1 MVTKFKESDVLLKV
15 RDLKIQGYTDET
27 WVDIIKGV
35 DLTLHRGE
43 VMGLIGESGAGKST
57 IGAAAMGYARD
68 GTRISDGSIEF
79 DGMELTTASESE
91 KRALRGSRIA
101 YVAQSAAASF
111 NPAHK
116 LIDQHTE
123 APVQYRIKK
132 RMEAQEDAVEL
143 YRRLRLPN
151 PEEIGFRYPHQV
163 SGGQLQRAMTA
174 MAMSC
179 RPDLIIFDEPTTA
192 LDVTTQIEVLA
203 AIRDIVDQFN
213 TAAIYITHDL
223 AVVAQMADTIKV
235 LLRGEEVEEAPT
247 KEMLD
252 NPKEDYT
259 KSLWA
264 VRSFKRPQKHR
275 PKDGTPLISVQNV
288 DASYT
293 SGAKV
298 LDDVSFDIY
307 EGMTV
312 AVVGESGSG
321 KSTTARVITGLLP
334 PQKGQVMFK
343 GEPFPPDYKDR
354 TRDQLRQ
361 CQMIY
366 QMADTALNPK
376 VRIAEII
383 GRPAQFYSG
392 LSGAALKNRIDELLD
407 LIELEPSKFYN
418 RYPPELSGGQKQRI
432 GIARALAAEP
442 TFIVCDEV
450 TSALDQL
457 VAEGILKLLDRLQNE
472 LNLAYMFIT
481 HDLATVR
488 SIADEVVVMQHGKVV
503 EQGPKDEMFPPPP
516 PPYTDLLLSSVPEMD
531 PDWLTTLLEERG
543 VDNVGDAA
551 SAKID
556 PGDEKVEGTDTDSKT
571 EKSS

>member
-1 MVTKFKESDVLLKV
+1 MTDQKSLLLKI
-15 RDLKIQGYTDET
+15 RGLKIEGYSDEKWT
-27 WVDIIKGV
+27 EIVHGV
-35 DLTLHRGE
+35 DLDLHRGE
-43 VMGLIGESGAGKST
+43 VLGLIGESGAGKST
-57 IGAAAMGYARD
+57 IGLAAMGFTRD
-68 GTRISDGSIEF
+68 GCRISAGSVEF
-79 DGMELTTASESE
+79 DGIELTTTPESDR
-91 KRALRGSRIA
+91 RALRGSRIA

-132 RMEAQEDAVEL
+132 RSESEADAVDL
-143 YRRLRLPN
+143 YRKLRLPN

-174 MAMSC
+174 MAMAC

-203 AIRDIVDQFN
+203 AIRDIVEQFD

-223 AVVAQMADTIKV
+223 AVVAQMADRIKV
-235 LLRGEEVEEAPT
+235 LLKGDEVEEADT
-247 KEMLD
+247 ETMLSA
-252 NPKEDYT
+252 PKDDYT

-264 VRSFKRPQKHR
+264 VRSFQREQKSRPTSGDDAI
-275 PKDGTPLISVQNV
+275 PVVSVEHV
-288 DASYT
+288 DASYGDT
-293 SGAKV
+293 PV
-298 LDDVSFDIY
+298 LEDVSFDVY
-307 EGMTV
+307 AGMTV

-321 KSTTARVITGLLP
+321 KSTTARCITGLLP
-334 PQKGQVMFK
+334 PRAGVIKFR
-343 GEPFPPDYKDR
+343 GEALPPDYRDR
-354 TRDQLRQ
+354 TKEQLRQ
-361 CQMIY
+361 AQMIY

-376 VRIAEII
+376 VKISEII

-392 LSGAALKNRIDELLD
+392 LSHTDLKNRVDHLLD
-407 LIELEPSKFYN
+407 LIELEPAKFYN

-442 TFIVCDEV
+442 TFIICDEV

-457 VAEGILKLLDRLQNE
+457 VAEGILKLLDRLQRE

-488 SIADEVVVMQHGKVV
+488 AIADEVVVMKEGKVV
-503 EQGPKDEMFPPPP
+503 EQGAKNDMFKPPHH
-516 PPYTDLLLSSVPEMD
+516 PYTDLLLSSVPEMD
-531 PDWLTTLLEERG
+531 PHWLDKLLAERG
-543 VDNVGDAA
+543 VDNIGEAA
-551 SAKID
+551 T
-556 PGDEKVEGTDTDSKT
+556 TD
-571 EKSS
+571 

>member
-1 MVTKFKESDVLLKV
+1 MGKFKQSDILLKI
-15 RDLKIQGYTDET
+15 RDLQIQGYSDEQ
-27 WVDIIKGV
+27 WIDIIKGV

-43 VMGLIGESGAGKST
+43 VLGLIGESGAGKST

-68 GTRISDGSIEF
+68 GTRISGGTIEF
-79 DGMELTTASESE
+79 DGIELTTATQAE

-116 LIDQHTE
+116 IIDQHTE

-132 RMEAQEDAVEL
+132 RMEAQEDAMEL
-143 YRRLRLPN
+143 YERLRLPN
-151 PEEIGFRYPHQV
+151 PTEIGFRYPHQV

-174 MAMSC
+174 MAMAC

-235 LLRGEEVEEAPT
+235 LLRGEEVEQAPT
-247 KEMLD
+247 EEMLE
-252 NPKEDYT
+252 NPQEDYT

-264 VRSFKRPQKHR
+264 VRSFKREQKAR
-275 PKDGTPLISVQNV
+275 PTDGTLPIISVKNI
-288 DASYT
+288 DAAYP
-293 SGAKV
+293 GGDKV
-298 LDDVSFDIY
+298 LEDVSFDIY
-307 EGMTV
+307 PGMTV

-321 KSTTARVITGLLP
+321 KSTTARCITGLLP
-334 PQKGQVMFK
+334 PSSGQIFHN
-343 GEPFPPDYKDR
+343 GELLPPKYTSR
-354 TRDQLRQ
+354 SRDQLRQ
-361 CQMIY
+361 VQMIY

-376 VRIAEII
+376 VPIFEII

-392 LSGAALKNRIDELLD
+392 LKGTALKQRVDELLD
-407 LIELEPSKFYN
+407 LIEMEPSLYYN

-442 TFIVCDEV
+442 DFIICDEV

-457 VAEGILKLLDRLQNE
+457 VAEGILKLLDRLQRE
-472 LNLAYMFIT
+472 LGLAYMFIT

-488 SIADEVVVMQHGKVV
+488 SIADEVVVMQNGRVV
-503 EQGPKDEMFPPPP
+503 EQGPKDEMFTPPHH
-516 PPYTDLLLSSVPEMD
+516 PYTDLLLSSVPEMD
-531 PDWLTTLLEERG
+531 PNWLTTVLEERG
-543 VDNVGDAA
+543 VDNIGE
-551 SAKID
+551 SAR
-556 PGDEKVEGTDTDSKT
+556 V
-571 EKSS
+571 

>member
-1 MVTKFKESDVLLKV
+1 MIKKNDVLLKI
-15 RDLKIQGYTDET
+15 RDLKIQGYSDET

-57 IGAAAMGYARD
+57 IGAACMGYARD

-79 DGMELTTASESE
+79 DGMELTTATEAD
-91 KRALRGSRIA
+91 RRMLRGSRIA

-116 LIDQHTE
+116 IIDQHTE
-123 APVQYRIKK
+123 APLQYRLKK
-132 RMEAQEDAVEL
+132 RMEAQEDAMEL
-143 YRRLRLPN
+143 YEKLRLPN
-151 PEEIGFRYPHQV
+151 PGEIGFRYPHQV

-203 AIRDIVDQFN
+203 AIRDIVDEYN

-235 LLRGEEVEEAPT
+235 LLKGEEVEEAAT

-264 VRSFKRPQKHR
+264 VRSFESPQRRRPT
-275 PKDGTPLISVQNV
+275 DGTPPLISVKNV

-293 SGAKV
+293 GGEKV

-334 PQKGQVMFK
+334 PSKGEVLFK
-343 GEPFPPDYKDR
+343 GEPFPPSFRDR
-354 TRDQLRQ
+354 TKDQLRQ

-376 VRIAEII
+376 VRISEII
-383 GRPAQFYSG
+383 GRPAAFYSG
-392 LSGAALKNRIDELLD
+392 LKGVALKNRVDELLD
-407 LIELEPSKFYN
+407 LIELEPSKYYN

-457 VAEGILKLLDRLQNE
+457 VAEGILRLLDRLQNE

-503 EQGPKDEMFPPPP
+503 DQGPKDDMFTPPHH
-516 PPYTDLLLSSVPEMD
+516 PYTDLLLSSVPEMD

-551 SAKID
+551 AAKID
-556 PGDEKVEGTDTDSKT
+556 PKDAKVT
-571 EKSS
+571 

>member
-1 MVTKFKESDVLLKV
+1 MAKTFSNKDVLLKI
-15 RDLKIQGYTDET
+15 RGLKIQGYSDEE
-27 WVDIIKGV
+27 WIDIIKGV

-132 RMEAQEDAVEL
+132 RLEAQEDAIEL
-143 YRRLRLPN
+143 YQRLRLPN

-203 AIRDIVDQFN
+203 AIRDIVEQFN

-235 LLRGEEVEEAPT
+235 LLKGNEVEEAPT
-247 KEMLD
+247 AEMLS
-252 NPKEDYT
+252 NPQEDYT

-264 VRSFKRPQKHR
+264 VRSFKSPQRNR
-275 PKDGTPLISVQNV
+275 PKDGVPLIAVQNV

-293 SGAKV
+293 GGAKV
-298 LDDVSFDIY
+298 LDDVSFDIF

-334 PQKGQVMFK
+334 PSKGQVLFR
-343 GEPFPPDYKDR
+343 GTPFPPDYRNR

-376 VRIAEII
+376 VKIAEII

-392 LSGAALKNRIDELLD
+392 LTGAALKNRVDELLD
-407 LIELEPSKFYN
+407 LIELDPSKYYN

-457 VAEGILKLLDRLQNE
+457 VAEGILRLLDRLQNE

-503 EQGPKDEMFPPPP
+503 EQGPKDDMFTPPHH
-516 PPYTDLLLSSVPEMD
+516 PYTDLLLSSVPEMD
-531 PDWLTTLLEERG
+531 PNWLTTLLEERG
-543 VDNVGDAA
+543 IDNVGDAA
-551 SAKID
+551 AARID
-556 PGDEKVEGTDTDSKT
+556 PDDEKVS
-571 EKSS
+571 

>member
-1 MVTKFKESDVLLKV
+1 MTDVPKMNEVSAITDAPKKDVLLKI
-15 RDLKIQGYTDET
+15 RDLRIQGFSDES
-27 WVDIIKGV
+27 WIDIIKGV

-57 IGAAAMGYARD
+57 IGAACMGYARD
-68 GTRISDGSIEF
+68 GTRIGEGSTIEF
-79 DGMELTTASESE
+79 DGMELTTATRME
-91 KRALRGSRIA
+91 KRALRGARIA

-116 LIDQHTE
+116 IIDQHTE
-123 APVQYRIKK
+123 GPLQYRLRK
-132 RMEAQEDAVEL
+132 RMDAQEDAMEL
-143 YRRLRLPN
+143 YERLRLPN
-151 PEEIGFRYPHQV
+151 PRDIGFRYPHQV

-235 LLRGEEVEEAPT
+235 LLKGEEVEQASTEN
-247 KEMLD
+247 MLD
-252 NPKEDYT
+252 DPQQDYT

-264 VRSFKRPQKHR
+264 VRSFQRDQKSRPTESTL
-275 PKDGTPLISVQNV
+275 PIVSVKGV

-293 SGAKV
+293 GGVKV

-307 EGMTV
+307 PGMTV

-334 PQKGQVMFK
+334 PSK
-343 GEPFPPDYKDR
+343 GEVQFGGQTLPSDFKKR

-361 CQMIY
+361 AQMIY

-376 VRIAEII
+376 VRISDII
-383 GRPAQFYSG
+383 GRPAEFYSG
-392 LSGAALKNRIDELLD
+392 LKGPALKQRVDELLD
-407 LIELEPSKFYN
+407 LIELEPSQYYN

-442 TFIVCDEV
+442 SFIICDEI

-457 VAEGILKLLDRLQNE
+457 VAEGILRLLDRLQRD
-472 LNLAYMFIT
+472 LGLAYMFIT

-503 EQGPKDEMFPPPP
+503 EQGPKEEMFRPPHH
-516 PPYTDLLLSSVPEMD
+516 PYTDLLLSSVPEMD
-531 PDWLTTLLEERG
+531 PNWLNTVLEERG
-543 VDNVGDAA
+543 VDGLGE
-551 SAKID
+551 SAD
-556 PGDEKVEGTDTDSKT
+556 V
-571 EKSS
+571 